1 MELVED
7 VGAKV
12 NKCSYINEYINFF
25 SNIGQ
30 DHPLTV
36 NQKSGLFK

>member
-7 VGAKV
+7 LDAEV

-25 SNIGQ
+25 FRSRSSF
-30 DHPLTV
+30 DL
-36 NQKSGLFK
+36 